1 MIQRFRSFGL
11 GLALSALGSLSFL
24 AGPGCTGA
32 LASDPPGQPGQVTA
46 QQAAQQATHPVAEPM
61 ILTVTLA
68 GADMERAAAALHQA
82 VTSHNYTFV
91 RQQAIDSRLVPYAQ
105 EVRSVRLY
113 YFCNFDKMDRALRID
128 PRAAQMLPCRV
139 TLVETPNGV
148 DLMAV
153 NPAWLTQSMDNPELH
168 AMCLDL
174 KRDYQAILDEAAL

>member
-1 MIQRFRSFGL
+1 MPPVFRILVLTIGL
-11 GLALSALGSLSFL
+11 MSLAL
-24 AGPGCTGA
+24 AGARAAEPA
-32 LASDPPGQPGQVTA
+32 PAEAAAPAEAS
-46 QQAAQQATHPVAEPM
+46 AEPM
-61 ILTVTLA
+61 ILTATLA
-68 GADMERAAAALHQA
+68 GVDMDQAVAALHRA

-113 YFCNFDKMDRALRID
+113 YFCNFDKMDRALRVD

-139 TLVETPNGV
+139 TLVETPTGV

-153 NPAWLTQSMDNPELH
+153 NPAWLTQSMDNPDLH

-174 KRDYQAILDEAAL
+174 KRDYLAILDEAAL